1 MPHREEAMTKDNS
14 LPIGPIVAGWLLPG
28 GGHFLLRRFG
38 RGALLMGAI
47 ALLFVFGLINEGR
60 FFEPSRGNLIDSA
73 GFLGN
78 LCSGLFYL
86 GAKFAGYAAPISG
99 SPHSDY
105 GTKFLLIAGLLNV
118 LAILDAHDIAVGK
131 KD

>member
-1 MPHREEAMTKDNS
+1 MVEQKS
-14 LPIGPIVAGWLLPG
+14 WPIGPIVAGWLIPG
-28 GGHFLLRRFG
+28 GGHFLLGRKG

-47 ALLFVFGLINEGR
+47 ALIFGFGLLNDGR
-60 FFEPSRGNLIDSA
+60 FFEPTRGSIIDSA

-78 LCSGLFYL
+78 LCAGLFYF
-86 GAKFAGYAAPISG
+86 GARLAGYSVPITG

-105 GTKFLLIAGLLNV
+105 GSKFLLIAGLLNV
-118 LAILDAHDIAVGK
+118 LVILDAYDIAVGK

>member
-1 MPHREEAMTKDNS
+1 MTQEKP
-14 LPIGPIVAGWLLPG
+14 LPIGPLVAGWLLPG
-28 GGHFLLRRFG
+28 GGHFLLGRKG

-47 ALLFVFGLINEGR
+47 ALLFVFGMLNQGR
-60 FFEPSRGNLIDSA
+60 FFEPARGNWIDSA

-78 LCSGLFYL
+78 LCAGLFYF
-86 GAKFAGYAAPISG
+86 GAKLAGYAAPITG

-105 GTKFLLIAGLLNV
+105 GSKFLLIAGLLNV
-118 LAILDAHDIAVGK
+118 LAILDAYDIAVGK

>member
-1 MPHREEAMTKDNS
+1 MAKKSEAIAEAKTS
-14 LPIGPIVAGWLLPG
+14 AAGPMVAAWLLPG
-28 GGHFLLRRFG
+28 GGHFLLGKVG
-38 RGALLMGAI
+38 RGALLAAAI
-47 ALLFVFGLINEGR
+47 GLLFAFGLFNDGR
-60 FFEPSRGNLIDSA
+60 FFEPARGNPIDTI

-78 LCSGLFYL
+78 LCAGLFYL
-86 GAKFAGYAAPISG
+86 VAKFAGYAAPISG

-131 KD
+131 KT

>member
-1 MPHREEAMTKDNS
+1 MARKEEAVSSETA
-14 LPIGPIVAGWLLPG
+14 LPIGPLVAGWLLPG
-28 GGHFLLRRFG
+28 GGHFLLGRTG
-38 RGALLMGAI
+38 RGALLLGAI
-47 ALLFVFGLINEGR
+47 ALPFVFGLVNQGR
-60 FFEPSRGNLIDSA
+60 FFEPARGNPIDTM

-78 LCSGLFYL
+78 LCAGLFYL

-118 LAILDAHDIAVGK
+118 LAILDAYDIAVGK
-131 KD
+131 KS

>member
-1 MPHREEAMTKDNS
+1 MARKDEAVASDKAV
-14 LPIGPIVAGWLLPG
+14 PIGPMVAGWLLPG
-28 GGHFLLRRFG
+28 GGHFLQGKVG
-38 RGALLMGAI
+38 RGALLLAAI
-47 ALLFVFGLINEGR
+47 GLLFVFGLLNNGR
-60 FFEPSRGNLIDSA
+60 FFEPAAGSPIDTM

-78 LCSGLFYL
+78 LCAGLFYII
-86 GAKFAGYAAPISG
+86 AKLAGYTSPISA

-131 KD
+131 KS